1 MRIKQMLHA
10 NLLNTEDIDPNAF
23 RGNRFESVCF
33 QISST
38 RKKGKQIWTPQRAKE
53 QLIELAAEDTDRDDE
68 VLEAIL
74 TTNATFLK
82 ATVLKFAEKN
92 DLTCYVLCGCRLEHK
107 ITAPKRNNVEQLIFA
122 EWDRRLYFY
131 TGAKT
136 KEKVAQ
142 MVVRPPR
149 GIPTVVL
156 KRTLK
161 ESRAKLRY
169 PGH

>member
-53 QLIELAAEDTDRDDE
+53 QLIELAAEDIDRDDE

-74 TTNATFLK
+74 MANVADLK
-82 ATVLKFAEKN
+82 TTVLKFAEKN
-92 DLTCYVLCGCRLEHK
+92 CLTCYVLCGRRLKHK
-107 ITAPKRNNVEQLIFA
+107 ITAPKRKI
-122 EWDRRLYFY
+122 
-131 TGAKT
+131 
-136 KEKVAQ
+136 
-142 MVVRPPR
+142 
-149 GIPTVVL
+149 
-156 KRTLK
+156 
-161 ESRAKLRY
+161 
-169 PGH
+169 